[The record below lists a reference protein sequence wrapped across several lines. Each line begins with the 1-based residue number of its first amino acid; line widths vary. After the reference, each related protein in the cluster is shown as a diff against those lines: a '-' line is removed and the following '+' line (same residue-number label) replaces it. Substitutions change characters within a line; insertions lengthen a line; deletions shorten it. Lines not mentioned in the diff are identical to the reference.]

1 MFNDDYQT
9 SDYDDDNVSL
19 SLPSSIIVLFFLSS
33 PLVGVTLFL
42 MYYYCIHVKKKKRVI
57 AVSMEYR
64 GVESNYSLESN
75 VVPEVCTICY
85 EDYKVGD
92 KLFSFGCDHS
102 FHHKC
107 VKNLFTRNTI
117 NAKCPYCNLIVVVEI
132 GEV

>member
-1 MFNDDYQT
+1 MFSDDYQS
-9 SDYDDDNVSL
+9 SDYDDDNISI
-19 SLPSSIIVLFFLSS
+19 SKSTSIIVLFFLSA
-33 PLVGVTLFL
+33 PLVSVALFSF
-42 MYYYCIHVKKKKRVI
+42 YYYCKHINKQKKVI
-57 AVSMEYR
+57 GVSMEYR

-92 KLFSFGCDHS
+92 KIFSFGCDHS

-117 NAKCPYCNLIVVVEI
+117 NAKCPYCNLIVVVEMR
-132 GEV
+132 EV